1 MRASK
6 AFIHGIWLMLAVG
19 LAATHG
25 AWADAP
31 DPNISNPSQLVQE
44 VAQNFLVDLQ
54 KNRDL
59 YRKDPQ
65 ALRQLV
71 EKDLFPYFD
80 TPYAARLVLGRHVRT
95 ITPEQR
101 QAFVKAF
108 ENSMLNNYGRALVEF
123 QPNRLTVLPSKVE
136 PGETTAI
143 VRTEIHKD
151 DGTSVSVEYAL
162 HRTAGGWKAWDVIIQ
177 GISYVK
183 SFRDDFG
190 AQIDQQGI
198 DAVIK
203 RLQSG
208 EKPADIAKQTTGSGQ

>member
-6 AFIHGIWLMLAVG
+6 AFIHGIWLTLAVC
-19 LAATHG
+19 LAGTHG
-25 AWADAP
+25 AWADP
-31 DPNISNPSQLVQE
+31 PNPNISNPSQLVQQ
-44 VAQNFLVDLQ
+44 VAENFLQDLQ

-59 YRKDPQ
+59 YRKNSQ

-80 TPYAARLVLGRHVRT
+80 SPYAARLVLGRHART
-95 ITPEQR
+95 VTTEQR
-101 QAFVKAF
+101 DAFVKAF

-123 QPNRLTVLPSKVE
+123 QPNRLTVQPGKADPSD
-136 PGETTAI
+136 TSAI

-151 DGTSVSVEYAL
+151 DGSSTPVEYAL
-162 HRTAGGWKAWDVIIQ
+162 HKTPEGWKAWDVIIQ

-203 RLQSG
+203 RLQNG
-208 EKPADIAKQTTGSGQ
+208 EKPADIAKQTSASGQ